1 MSAASLEEEVRRVG
15 ATEQQPV
22 GEQDQIPF
30 SPNQQR
36 RLERRRREELRR
48 TGPRRTTRS
57 FGDVLAEMSWR

>member
-22 GEQDQIPF
+22 GDQDQIPF

-36 RLERRRREELRR
+36 MLERMREELMRM
-48 TGPRRTTRS
+48 GPRRTTRS